1 MTEKEFIH
9 AIEEELPMLEAGSL
23 ERGTE
28 FRRIAGWDSLAGLML
43 LSAVDLRFGARVEPA
58 SVRRCRTV
66 EELYQLVTDAMKD
79 AETRGEEG

>member
-23 ERGTE
+23 EHGTE

-43 LSAVDLRFGARVEPA
+43 LSAIDLRFGARVEPA
-58 SVRRCRTV
+58 SVRRCQTV
-66 EELYQLVTDAMKD
+66 GELYELITAA
-79 AETRGEEG
+79 AEDGERRG